1 MNFFSR
7 ALATIYCRIAIIF
20 IFYFTLL
27 PNGVLA
33 QTERKVVGATRITDS
48 PLIDGLLNETVW
60 YSGPTASDFYQYEPH
75 NDRSASF
82 ATVVRVLYDDN
93 YLYIGAKMYDNEPD
107 QILSELSL
115 RDGVDGLNAD
125 KFVIDFNPFD
135 DGLYAFS
142 FRVSASNVQA
152 DVNISHGAGGNG
164 DHSWNA
170 VWVSATSITET
181 GWVAEIKIP
190 YSALRFPT
198 NGFQEWGINF
208 WREIRR
214 KREWSSWNFVD
225 RSIGNPVASMGLLT
239 GIANIEPPLRLSL
252 FPFTSGYIENDG
264 SGNGWL
270 GTINGGMDV
279 KWGINESFTVDM
291 TLIPDFG
298 QVQTDERVLN
308 LSPFEIR
315 HDENRQFFTEG
326 TELFNK
332 AHLFYSRRIGARPS
346 GYRAAYNALQE
357 NEIMVA
363 NPLESR
369 LINASKLSGRTASG
383 FGVGVL
389 NAMTAPSR
397 ATLRDTITGIQRD
410 FITQPFTNYNI
421 VVVDQSLMNNSFISL
436 INTNVL
442 GRQEG
447 YMANVTGT
455 DFSFNDNSGLFR
467 ISGEAALSQQYYSSR
482 VNISDIFGYKYA
494 LRAGKYGG
502 TWQYNYTREAISNTF
517 NQNDLGFLRRNNLV
531 ADHIGFSYN
540 IYQPFWRLL
549 NFRTGFSAYYSR
561 LYKPGKFSYINL
573 SYHLGAESESRNS
586 VFLMASYRPFGTVD
600 HFEPRVPGR
609 YFDIGR
615 ELSFFL
621 RGSSDSQ
628 RRLHFD
634 GDVQFRRTYSAHNQY
649 GYSFDIGPFFR
660 VNDRIRLGY
669 EIEREFDFN
678 DIGYIDHVDANN
690 IFFGKRNIT
699 TTENE
704 LQITSIFSNSLSFD
718 LNLRHYWTMVDY
730 QNVYFF
736 LEPDGQLRAYDNPP
750 VTSQD
755 INYNAFTIDARLTWN
770 FAPGSQMTLVWKN
783 LIDSEQDE
791 LLTNYFKNAR
801 NFLDDPQIN
810 SLSLKILYYIDS
822 SSFLGRRS

>member
-1 MNFFSR
+1 MKLYKR
-7 ALATIYCRIAIIF
+7 ALPSIYLSIAF
-20 IFYFTLL
+20 IFSAITLISTE
-27 PNGVLA
+27 VLG
-33 QTERKVVGATRITDS
+33 QQPSRKNLQATRIADT
-48 PLIDGLLNETVW
+48 PLIDGRLTDTIW
-60 YSGPTASDFYQYEPH
+60 QTAPIATDFYQYEPH
-75 NDRSASF
+75 NDRPASL
-82 ATVVRVLYDDN
+82 ATTVRVLYDDS
-93 YLYIGAKMYDNEPD
+93 YLYIGARMYDNEPD

-115 RDGVDGLNAD
+115 RDGDEGLNAD
-125 KFVIDFNPFD
+125 KFVIDINPFD
-135 DGLYAFS
+135 DGIYAFS

-152 DVNISHGAGGNG
+152 DLNISHGAGGNG

-170 VWVSATSITET
+170 VWVSATSITEY
-181 GWVAEIKIP
+181 GWEVEIRIP
-190 YSALRFPT
+190 YSALRFPA
-198 NGFQEWGINF
+198 NGVQEWGINF

-214 KREWSSWNFVD
+214 TREWSSWNFAD
-225 RSIGNPVASMGLLT
+225 RSIGDPVASMGLLT
-239 GIANIEPPLRLSL
+239 GISNIEPPLRLSF
-252 FPFTSGYIENDG
+252 FPFASGYIENDG
-264 SGNGWL
+264 SGTGWL

-298 QVQTDERVLN
+298 QVQTDERELN

-346 GYRAAYNALQE
+346 GYGAAYDALQE
-357 NEIMVA
+357 NEIIEG
-363 NPLESR
+363 NPVESR
-369 LINASKLSGRTASG
+369 LLNATKLSGRTARG
-383 FGVGVL
+383 MGVGVL

-421 VVVDQSLMNNSFISL
+421 VVVDQSLVNNSFISL

-442 GRQEG
+442 GRNQG
-447 YMANVTGT
+447 HMANVTGT
-455 DFSFNDNSGLFR
+455 DFRFIDKSGLFR
-467 ISGEAALSQQYYSSR
+467 LSGEAALSQQYFPNSE
-482 VNISDIFGYKYA
+482 NQSDIFGYKYTI
-494 LRAGKYGG
+494 RAGRYGG
-502 TWQYNYTREAISNTF
+502 TWQYNYTRETISNTY
-517 NQNDLGFLRRNNLV
+517 NQNDLGFLRRNNQV
-531 ADHIGFSYN
+531 TDKVGFSYN
-540 IYQPFWRLL
+540 VYEPFWRLL
-549 NFRTGFSAYYSR
+549 DFHTGFNAYYNR
-561 LYKPGKFSYINL
+561 LYKPDKFSTINL
-573 SYHLGAESESRNS
+573 SYHLRAQTASRNF
-586 VFLMASYRPFGTVD
+586 VFFMATYRPFGTVD

-615 ELSFFL
+615 QVSFFI

-634 GDVQFRRTYSAHNQY
+634 GDAQFRRTYSAHDQY

-669 EIEREFDFN
+669 ELERELDFN
-678 DIGYIDHVDANN
+678 DIGYVDHIDANN

-704 LQITSIFSNSLSFD
+704 LQFTSIFTNNLSFY

-730 QNVYFF
+730 QNIYFF
-736 LEPDGQLRAYDNPP
+736 LEPDGQLRAYDTPP

-791 LLTNYFKNAR
+791 LLTSYFKNAQ
-801 NFLDDPQIN
+801 NFLNDPQIN

-822 SSFLGRRS
+822 SSFSGRRS